1 MNITKNYD
9 NMVNIIE
16 KMNCLDMADSLD
28 NLLRLKLSVN
38 KLLLQIERAEE
49 EMCSGSNAMFY
60 TFANVLSTDEI
71 NFCLEKLNKK
81 RTKLSIEREKKEK
94 VDE

>member
-9 NMVNIIE
+9 NMVSVID
-16 KMNCLDMADSLD
+16 KMKCVDMADSLD
-28 NLLRLKLSVN
+28 KLLRLKLQVN
-38 KLLLQIERAEE
+38 KMLLEIEKVEL

-81 RTKLSIEREKKEK
+81 RIKLSIKKEEK
-94 VDE
+94 EKIHE